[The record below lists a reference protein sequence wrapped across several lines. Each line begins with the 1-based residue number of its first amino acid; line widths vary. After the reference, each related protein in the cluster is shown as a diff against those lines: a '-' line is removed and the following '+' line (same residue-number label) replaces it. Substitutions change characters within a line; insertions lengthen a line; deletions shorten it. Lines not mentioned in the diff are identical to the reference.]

1 MNFSE
6 YQKRANATA
15 IYDSKFSILYPT
27 LGLAG
32 EAGEVAE
39 KVKKIIRDNKSII
52 DERQDVA
59 KELGDVLWYIAAVA
73 RDIGY
78 SLEVIAEMNIEK
90 LESRKERGVLQ
101 GNGDNR

>member
-1 MNFSE
+1 MDFNE
-6 YQKRANATA
+6 YQQRANETA
-15 IYDSKFSILYPT
+15 IYPEEYKLIYPT

-32 EAGEVAE
+32 EAGEVAD
-39 KVKKIIRDNKSII
+39 KVKKIIRDGLSLVEEKEGI
-52 DERQDVA
+52 A

-78 SLEVIAEMNIEK
+78 SLDDIAKMNIDK
-90 LESRKERGVLQ
+90 LESRKERGALQ